1 MKQDRKGNH
10 RKSVNCPKR
19 TYSHSEIGH
28 SHGDNWVSV
37 RSSLHN
43 KMGQSFRDNLIE
55 LRHVDG
61 NDVCCQV
68 RILEMGLRENI
79 FMTKEITSRLIED
92 SIALICSG
100 DISTSYCGHGH
111 ADSFIRL
118 AELHK
123 S

>member
-1 MKQDRKGNH
+1 MQQDHQVVWRNHRCKTISTKVKQDRKGNH

-55 LRHVDG
+55 WRHVDG

-68 RILEMGLRENI
+68 RILE
-79 FMTKEITSRLIED
+79 
-92 SIALICSG
+92 
-100 DISTSYCGHGH
+100 
-111 ADSFIRL
+111 
-118 AELHK
+118 
-123 S
+123 

>member
-1 MKQDRKGNH
+1 M
-10 RKSVNCPKR
+10 V
-19 TYSHSEIGH
+19 
-28 SHGDNWVSV
+28 
-37 RSSLHN
+37 
-43 KMGQSFRDNLIE
+43 
-55 LRHVDG
+55 HV
-61 NDVCCQV
+61 
-68 RILEMGLRENI
+68 ENI
-79 FMTKEITSRLIED
+79 SENKILGIEKDDVRLIED